1 MCLAPC
7 PQTAPRPRTL
17 RLLPLV
23 PRVKRPPPND
33 RKQPPER
40 RPVAPAMRHE
50 TATLLI
56 ALAALALVG
65 LLVPDVLLIF
75 FAGCLLAVA
84 LRAAGVP
91 LARYLN
97 IAEHWGV
104 MIVALLAL
112 IVIGLVVWFGF
123 ATLAGQVR
131 EFTEAA
137 PRVLRSLAELFNGLP
152 GAEWLKRNTS
162 PESMEPSAQA
172 AANFALAGIGGLLG
186 ALGNVLLVL
195 LLGLYIG
202 ADPTLYRRGA
212 LALLSPGLRPRGEA
226 TLNAM
231 ADSLR
236 GWLLGQMFGMTFTGV
251 FTFLGLWALG
261 VPLAALLAILTAIF
275 GFMPYIGPVIG
286 AVPAVLIAASQDP
299 SLVPW
304 VVALFFASQNIE
316 GNFLTPMVQKQSADV
331 PPAVLLGAQAIF
343 GTGLGFLGV
352 LLAAPVAA
360 AALAAVR
367 VSYVEGWV
375 EDPADATRKP
385 LIRP

>member
-1 MCLAPC
+1 
-7 PQTAPRPRTL
+7 
-17 RLLPLV
+17 
-23 PRVKRPPPND
+23 
-33 RKQPPER
+33 
-40 RPVAPAMRHE
+40 MRHE

-56 ALAALALVG
+56 ALAALALVT
-65 LLVPDVLLIF
+65 LLVPEVLLIV

-91 LARYLN
+91 LARQLN

-104 MIVALLAL
+104 MIVALLA
-112 IVIGLVVWFGF
+112 IIAIGLVAWFGF

-137 PRVLRSLAELFNGLP
+137 PRVLRSLVELFNGLP
-152 GAEWLKRNTS
+152 GSEWLKRNTS
-162 PESMEPSAQA
+162 TESMEPSAQA
-172 AANFALAGIGGLLG
+172 AASIALAGIGGLLG

-231 ADSLR
+231 AESLR

-316 GNFLTPMVQKQSADV
+316 GNFLTPMVQKQSSDV

-343 GTGLGFLGV
+343 GTGLGFLGI

-375 EDPADATRKP
+375 EDPADATRKA